1 MPGRVNVL
9 MSVEGGEALRKTLT
23 KKSAEVAREMELAL
37 PQEGAALM
45 AQANALAPR
54 ATGELVGSSSVTS
67 AVTRKGAKVAVAAAY
82 LDEKA
87 AAVHEGVHWGKKIQG
102 TRGFKW
108 FERALQGFQAG
119 FIERIVARLRR
130 LVGG

>member
-1 MPGRVNVL
+1 MPGRVN
-9 MSVEGGEALRKTLT
+9 MSVEGGDALRKALT

-54 ATGELVGSSSVTS
+54 ATGELVASSSVTS

-108 FERALQGFQAG
+108 FERSLQGFQAG

-130 LVGG
+130 LVGS

>member
-9 MSVEGGEALRKTLT
+9 MSVEGGEALRKALT
-23 KKSAEVAREMELAL
+23 KKSAEVAREMALAL

-87 AAVHEGVHWGKKIQG
+87 AAVHEGVHWGKKVQG

-119 FIERIVARLRR
+119 FIERIVARLRH

>member
-9 MSVEGGEALRKTLT
+9 MAVEGGDALRKALQR
-23 KKSAEVAREMELAL
+23 KSAEVAREMEIAL

-45 AQANALAPR
+45 AQANAIAPK
-54 ATGELVGSSSVTS
+54 ATGELVASSSVTS
-67 AVTRKGAKVAVAAAY
+67 AVTRKGQRVRVAAAY

-108 FERALQGFQAG
+108 FERALNAFTPG
-119 FIERIVARLRR
+119 FIERIVARLRK

>member
-9 MSVEGGEALRKTLT
+9 MSVEGGDALRKALQ
-23 KKSAEVAREMELAL
+23 KKSAEVAREMSLAL

-45 AQANALAPR
+45 AQANAIAPK
-54 ATGELVGSSSVTS
+54 ATGELVASSSVTS
-67 AVTRKGAKVAVAAAY
+67 AVTRKGTKVAVAAAY

-108 FERALQGFQAG
+108 FERAFRAFQSAA
-119 FIERIVARLRR
+119 IERIVARLRR

>member
-1 MPGRVNVL
+1 MAGKVNVF
-9 MSVEGGEALRKTLT
+9 MSVEGGDVLRRALQ
-23 KKSAEVAREMELAL
+23 KKAAEVAREMELAL

-54 ATGELVGSSSVTS
+54 ASGELVASSSVTS
-67 AVTRKGAKVAVAAAY
+67 AVTGKGSKVRVAVAY
-82 LDEKA
+82 TDEKA
-87 AAVHEGVHWGKKIQG
+87 AAVHEGLHHNRKVEG

-108 FERALQGFQAG
+108 FERAMNAFTPG
-119 FIERIVARLRR
+119 FIERVVARLRR

>member
-9 MSVEGGEALRKTLT
+9 MSVEGGEALRKALT

-37 PQEGAALM
+37 PHEGAALM

-108 FERALQGFQAG
+108 FERAFNAFQQGAV
-119 FIERIVARLRR
+119 ERIVTRLRK